1 MEVTPEIY
9 AWLTSLEI
17 IDPFNT
23 NKIETEFLIPEKTCK
38 LMFCGIYFDLMLKN
52 LQIYYNKFYNKNSNL
67 IENLSLLKPIEN
79 ENINEDVEENH
90 ENNKNFVPMEMVMEI
105 RFKI

>member
-38 LMFCGIYFDLMLKN
+38 LMFC
-52 LQIYYNKFYNKNSNL
+52 
-67 IENLSLLKPIEN
+67 
-79 ENINEDVEENH
+79 
-90 ENNKNFVPMEMVMEI
+90 
-105 RFKI
+105 